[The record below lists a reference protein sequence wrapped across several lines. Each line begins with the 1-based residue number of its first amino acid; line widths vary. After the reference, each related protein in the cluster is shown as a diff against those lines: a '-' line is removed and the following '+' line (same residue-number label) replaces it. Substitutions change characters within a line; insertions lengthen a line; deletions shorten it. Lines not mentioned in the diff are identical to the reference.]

1 MLVAAAVGL
10 ALHQRLR
17 LRQHIGQQQIV
28 VALQRV
34 AGFLDRHK
42 LHRNHVSSLV
52 QHLKIGVLAVG
63 SRLAPGHR

>member
-1 MLVAAAVGL
+1 MAAAVGL

-28 VALQRV
+28 VSCQRM

-42 LHRNHVSSLV
+42 LHRYDVGALV
-52 QHLKIGVLAVG
+52 QHLKISVLAIG
-63 SRLAPGHR
+63 AGLTPGHR